1 MILADKIVEER
12 KRNGWSQEE
21 LAEKLNVSRQSV
33 SKWEGAQS
41 IPDLNRIIRMAE
53 LFQVS
58 TDYLLKETEERT
70 VISDNFS
77 ETSDNS
83 LPIRKVSMKEASSFL
98 HLTKKR
104 STFVALGV
112 SLCIISPVPLLVL
125 YDFAESGLFGISD
138 NLARGLGILSLFTL
152 ITMAVFTFIK
162 SGKEAANYEFLE
174 KEEIDT
180 EYGVDGIVR
189 EKRNAYE
196 GTYNRFNTFGVIL
209 CITSFFPLLLTEFT
223 MDKDYMMGS
232 MVGLLLIIVAVAVYM
247 FVKVGMIKGSY
258 DKLLQEGSYTMAK
271 KKVAPI
277 LGKIAGIYWLT
288 VQALFLA
295 ISFITGSWGST
306 WIIWPVAGVMYA
318 VVNEI
323 TKIVI
328 KAED

>member
-1 MILADKIVEER
+1 M
-12 KRNGWSQEE
+12 
-21 LAEKLNVSRQSV
+21 
-33 SKWEGAQS
+33 
-41 IPDLNRIIRMAE
+41 
-53 LFQVS
+53 
-58 TDYLLKETEERT
+58 
-70 VISDNFS
+70 
-77 ETSDNS
+77 
-83 LPIRKVSMKEASSFL
+83 
-98 HLTKKR
+98 
-104 STFVALGV
+104 
-112 SLCIISPVPLLVL
+112 L

-162 SGKEAANYEFLE
+162 SGKEAENYKFLE

-209 CITSFFPLLLTEFT
+209 CITSFLPLLLTEFT
-223 MDKDYMMGS
+223 MDKDYMMGI

-258 DKLLQEGSYTMAK
+258 DKLLQEGDYTMAK
-271 KKVAPI
+271 KKVSPI

-306 WIIWPVAGVMYA
+306 WIIWPVAGVMY
-318 VVNEI
+318 VVVHEI